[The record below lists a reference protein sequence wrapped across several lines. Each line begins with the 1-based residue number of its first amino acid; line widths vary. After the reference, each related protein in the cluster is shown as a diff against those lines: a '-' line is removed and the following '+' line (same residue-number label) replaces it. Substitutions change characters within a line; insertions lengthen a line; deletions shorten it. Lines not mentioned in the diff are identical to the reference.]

1 MNRLICLAALAAFA
15 LALAACTSVLKDDTV
30 TLHTA
35 VGGANINSATGLSLG
50 YGQAQGHFVPTR
62 SADGKSLLVAQDAC
76 GKTQQPSSYATL
88 AGQAS
93 ASATGSAVAGP
104 QAAVAISNVSAT
116 GEAARYLALGAPGA
130 APTPEAITATND
142 CSKSIPEPASATAK
156 TGAP

>member
-1 MNRLICLAALAAFA
+1 MKRIIFAGA
-15 LALAACTSVLKDDTV
+15 LALAALTLGACSSVLKDDTV

-62 SADGKSLLVAQDAC
+62 TSDGKGLLVAQDAC

-88 AGQAS
+88 AGNAS
-93 ASATGSAVAGP
+93 ASATGSAAQGP

-116 GEAARYLALGAPGA
+116 GEAARYLALGAPGQAPA
-130 APTPEAITATND
+130 AETIAATND
-142 CSKSIPEPASATAK
+142 CHLSVPEAASATTTPK
-156 TGAP
+156 